1 MVMGCQYSC
10 SHKKFPS
17 LFKQK
22 ENTEVKRELTEVLL
36 IGQNPMPTW

>member
-10 SHKKFPS
+10 SHKQFPL

-22 ENTEVKRELTEVLL
+22 ENTEVEQE
-36 IGQNPMPTW
+36 N